1 MSQKIC
7 IEDLEQE
14 VTVLRLENDI
24 KRILLS
30 ESANELLS
38 FVKDH
43 EKEDFFICK
52 TDRVNFFRD
61 RSGPCNL
68 L

>member
-1 MSQKIC
+1 MD
-7 IEDLEQE
+7 ELEKE
-14 VTVLRLENDI
+14 VHELRLGLDV
-24 KRILLS
+24 KRIAVS
-30 ESANELLS
+30 ESGNQLLGY
-38 FVKDH
+38 VKDH

-61 RSGPCNL
+61 RNGPCVL